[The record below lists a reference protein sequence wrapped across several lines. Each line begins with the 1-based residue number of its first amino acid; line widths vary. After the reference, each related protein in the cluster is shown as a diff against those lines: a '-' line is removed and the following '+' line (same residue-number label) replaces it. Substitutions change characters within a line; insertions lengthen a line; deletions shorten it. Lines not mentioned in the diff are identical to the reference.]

1 MNQKKVLMIV
11 TQDTKQVEAAFLRK
25 ALEGAGVDVIHLD
38 PSVRRIIP
46 GAEIGAEEVAAAANM
61 TLEQIRAIGHEGKIQ
76 ERMIEGSIKMAHAAD
91 AKTPISGII
100 SIGGSMGTT
109 LGTQVMQTFPYGL
122 PKVMISTLA
131 SGMTA
136 GFVGI
141 KDIVMFNSVCDI
153 SGLNSISREVYRN
166 GANAV
171 AGMAKGYEPV
181 KAEEKPLVL
190 VSTLGTTEAC
200 MRRVREALEA
210 RRLRSYGVPFH
221 RQRWPH
227 TGGDRGERDVAAV
240 IDMSLV
246 EVNDFLHQGICAV
259 GPHRATTS
267 ISRGIPT
274 IFAPGNIDFFIMP
287 SELAKGE
294 APFKG
299 REFHIHNAAL
309 TAVRTTKD
317 DLQLFADHMAGILAD
332 AKGPVS
338 FYVPLGG
345 FSSHDSSGR
354 QSLSSGLAADLRKAM
369 RRGVPGQRG
378 SSLGQR
384 PYQRS
389 GVCERPGGC
398 GPALHSHFYH
408 TQRAGRVTPH
418 SISKSAGRRSVRVT

>member
-1 MNQKKVLMIV
+1 MNQKKILMIV

-25 ALEGAGVDVIHLD
+25 ALESAGVDVIHLD
-38 PSVRRIIP
+38 PSVRKIIP
-46 GAEIGAEEVAAAANM
+46 GAEIGAAQVAAAANM

-76 ERMIEGSIKMAHAAD
+76 EKMIEGSIKMAHAAD
-91 AKTPISGII
+91 AKAPISGII

-136 GFVGI
+136 GFVGV
-141 KDIVMFNSVCDI
+141 KDIVMFNSVCDV

-171 AGMAKGYEPV
+171 SGMAKGYEPG

-190 VSTLGTTEAC
+190 ISTLGTTEAC

-210 RRLRSYGVPFH
+210 EGCEVMVFH
-221 RQRWPH
+221 S
-227 TGGDRGERDVAAV
+227 TGNGGRTLEAIAGERDVAAV

-267 ISRGIPT
+267 MSRGIPT

-287 SELAKGE
+287 SELTKGE

-299 REFHIHNAAL
+299 RRFHVHNAAL
-309 TAVRTTKD
+309 TAVRTTED
-317 DLQLFADHMAGILAD
+317 DLQLFTDHMATILAE

-345 FSSHDSSGR
+345 FSSHDSAEGNLH
-354 QSLSSGLAADLRKAM
+354 QPDLPPIFAKQCAAAFPDNVTLHAVNAHINDPIFADALVAAALPFIHDYMAADLGRAN
-369 RRGVPGQRG
+369 GGAG
-378 SSLGQR
+378 FHATSS
-384 PYQRS
+384 
-389 GVCERPGGC
+389 
-398 GPALHSHFYH
+398 
-408 TQRAGRVTPH
+408 T
-418 SISKSAGRRSVRVT
+418 